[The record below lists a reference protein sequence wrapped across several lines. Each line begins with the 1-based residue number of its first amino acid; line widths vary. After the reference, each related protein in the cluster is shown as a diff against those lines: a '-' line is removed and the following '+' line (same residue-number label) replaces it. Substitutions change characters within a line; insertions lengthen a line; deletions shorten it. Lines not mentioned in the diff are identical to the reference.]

1 VDVQQTGVQLDG
13 FAGLPPE
20 LVTGALLGLAGTCVV
35 VLAFVLAERLLPA
48 SGSYHRY
55 DTGGESR
62 RRSEFRDY
70 LDAID
75 EQYAE
80 DHPVSGQSVAF
91 YLPER
96 DVAITFDPKAYYRI
110 ERTETVPIL
119 VEHEMPGSALG
130 SRLPFETPEVEFG
143 EDDDRDP
150 IRGAFAELG
159 VPVTASIEEVTQ
171 AYRQRVKEVH
181 PDQGGDEAEFKR
193 VREAYTTA
201 KEHADG
207 IRAGAAD

>member
-1 VDVQQTGVQLDG
+1 MDTEEESVPQEGL
-13 FAGLPPE
+13 AGLPPE

-35 VLAFVLAERLLPA
+35 ALAFVLAERLLPA
-48 SGSYHRY
+48 SSHYHRY

-62 RRSEFRDY
+62 RRVEFRDY

-80 DHPVSGQSVAF
+80 DHPVGGQAVAF
-91 YLPER
+91 YLPKR

-110 ERTETVPIL
+110 ERSETEPIL

-130 SRLPFETPEVEFG
+130 SRLPFETPEVELN
-143 EDDDRDP
+143 ENDDRDP
-150 IRGAFAELG
+150 IQAAFAELG
-159 VPVTASIEEVTQ
+159 VPVSASIEEVKR
-171 AYRQRVKEVH
+171 AYRRKIKEVH
-181 PDQGGDEAEFKR
+181 PDQGGDEDEFKR

-201 KEHADG
+201 KQHAD
-207 IRAGAAD
+207 